1 MSVKSK
7 KPGKQRLALYK
18 APLHKRKNLLVAP
31 LSPELQAKYG
41 VKRLTVRK
49 GDTVK
54 IMRGEWKN
62 HEGKVVSVDYQK
74 IAVHIDGVTIRKAD
88 GTPVYYPIHPSN
100 VVIIGLDLSDRKRKE
115 LIKRKGGKEIPE
127 VAKPEEQVSEEEKPR
142 GEEPSEVDEV
152 NKVKNK
158 TEGGE

>member
-7 KPGKQRLALYK
+7 KPRKQRLAVYR
-18 APLHKRKNLLVAP
+18 APNHKRKNLLTAP
-31 LSPELQAKYG
+31 VSPELRAKYG
-41 VKRLTVRK
+41 IKRLTVRK

-74 IAVHIDGVTIRKAD
+74 IAIHVDGVTIRKAD

-100 VVIIGLDLSDRKRKE
+100 VMIISLDLSDKKRRAIIE
-115 LIKRKGGKEIPE
+115 RRTGKE
-127 VAKPEEQVSEEEKPR
+127 VPEEVEAKEEELPKEEEKPS
-142 GEEPSEVDEV
+142 GE
-152 NKVKNK
+152 
-158 TEGGE
+158 